1 MIKSR
6 GLAIVLAIILG
17 SIGGHRDYLGQ
28 IKLGVLYLLLS
39 WTGIS
44 LIVSWIDAI
53 MLILMNESEFQLK
66 YNYNN

>member
-17 SIGGHRDYLGQ
+17 SIGAHRFYLGQ

-39 WTGIS
+39 WTGLS
-44 LIVSWIDAI
+44 LIASWIDAVI
-53 MLILMNESEFQLK
+53 LILMNESEFQLK

>member
-17 SIGGHRDYLGQ
+17 SIGAHRFYLGQ

-39 WTGIS
+39 WTGLS

-66 YNYNN
+66 YNCNN

>member
-6 GLAIVLAIILG
+6 GLAIVLALILG
-17 SIGGHRDYLGQ
+17 SFGAHRFYLGQ

-44 LIVSWIDAI
+44 FIVSIIDAI

-66 YNYNN
+66 YNN

>member
-17 SIGGHRDYLGQ
+17 SIGAHRFYLGQ

-39 WTGIS
+39 WTGLS

-66 YNYNN
+66 YNN

>member
-17 SIGGHRDYLGQ
+17 SIGAHRFYLGQ

-39 WTGIS
+39 WTGLS
-44 LIVSWIDAI
+44 LIVSWIDAVI
-53 MLILMNESEFQLK
+53 LILMNESEFQLK

>member
-17 SIGGHRDYLGQ
+17 SIGAHRFYLGQ

-39 WTGIS
+39 WTGLS

-53 MLILMNESEFQLK
+53 MLILMNESKFQLK

>member
-17 SIGGHRDYLGQ
+17 SIGAHRFYLGQ

-39 WTGIS
+39 WTGLS